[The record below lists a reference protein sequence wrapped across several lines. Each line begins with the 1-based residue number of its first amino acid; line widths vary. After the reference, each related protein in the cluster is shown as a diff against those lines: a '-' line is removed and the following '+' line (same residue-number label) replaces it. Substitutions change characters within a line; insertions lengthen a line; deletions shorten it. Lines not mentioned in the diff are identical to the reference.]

1 MKFGKLTLT
10 FIAVFTLA
18 TATAQ
23 KHKEVVDDRPTLPHK
38 IDNVTVKVVRGDLTK
53 LPYFGEKNLF
63 VFYIDPDVGLTG
75 NRTYRF
81 TDDIEERGVDKG
93 PNLFGFGILNLKD
106 TFLPKNLIRK
116 LAAKRTEKNHG
127 LVLDDSNHTVR
138 DAWGLGD
145 CNGKFIMMIIS
156 KEGEIVYMQKEEIT
170 KEGEKEF
177 FEIIEKYRY

>member
-1 MKFGKLTLT
+1 MKFRT
-10 FIAVFTLA
+10 ITLA
-18 TATAQ
+18 IITFFTTATAFAQ
-23 KHKEVVDDRPTLPHK
+23 KEVVDDRPALPHK
-38 IDNVTVKVVRGDLTK
+38 IPKVELKVVRGYITK
-53 LPYFGEKNLF
+53 LPYYGEKNLF

-75 NRTYRF
+75 NKTYRF

-93 PNLFGFGILNLKD
+93 PNLFGFGVLNLKD

-127 LVLDDSNHTVR
+127 LVLDDSDHTLR

-145 CNGKFIMMIIS
+145 CNNKFIMMIVS

-170 KEGEKEF
+170 KEGEQEF
-177 FEIIEKYRY
+177 FEIIEKYRF

>member
-38 IDNVTVKVVRGDLTK
+38 IDNVTVRVVKGDLTK

-145 CNGKFIMMIIS
+145 CNNKFVLMVVS
-156 KEGEIVYMQKEEIT
+156 KEGELVYCAKDDLDEAGVEAFYQFID
-170 KEGEKEF
+170 
-177 FEIIEKYRY
+177 KYRN